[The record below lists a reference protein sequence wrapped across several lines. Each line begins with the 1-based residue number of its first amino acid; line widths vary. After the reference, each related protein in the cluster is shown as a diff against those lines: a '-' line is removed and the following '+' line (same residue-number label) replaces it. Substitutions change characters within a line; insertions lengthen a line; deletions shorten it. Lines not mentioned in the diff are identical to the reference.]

1 MKKSDAVNMHWGVP
15 LIPFHVEVSWT
26 GDLQPA
32 KLAYDT
38 LIEGAEDY
46 HITIISPHTIGRC

>member
-1 MKKSDAVNMHWGVP
+1 MEKNDAVVMQWGVP

-38 LIEGAEDY
+38 VIEGAADH
-46 HITIISPHTIGRC
+46 HIAIISPHTIGRC